1 MEATGNFVHASQ
13 CFTISTET
21 KNDNSTRTFQGLRIE
36 YKNKKS
42 SSTKHSFSSTG
53 RNNKVRNTYQK
64 KKKRKKTRASTC
76 TVPNCFRHLRIQMQ
90 TSPEFAGSQSKGS
103 ACEVY
108 CGNDHGERKRKES
121 DCDGWLTPLRGSA
134 SAASTSSP
142 PRLPGVAQH
151 KTGSQRI

>member
-1 MEATGNFVHASQ
+1 MEATGNFVFASQ
-13 CFTISTET
+13 CFTISTEKEKT
-21 KNDNSTRTFQGLRIE
+21 TRQEHSKVSEL
-36 YKNKKS
+36 
-42 SSTKHSFSSTG
+42 STKTRKAPVQSTHFLQLDEQQSA
-53 RNNKVRNTYQK
+53 KHLSK

-76 TVPNCFRHLRIQMQ
+76 TVPNCFRHLRTQMQ